1 MPLAWTKADPKPKDI
16 ARTVSYMADISEV
29 FEVSSA
35 QVEVFTYKKL
45 ASTMIEVSTLIQRQE
60 KAETE
65 TYAEIPE
72 DN

>member
-1 MPLAWTKADPKPKDI
+1 MPLAWKKADPKPKDI

-29 FEVSSA
+29 FEMGSV
-35 QVEVFTYKKL
+35 QVEVFTNKNL
-45 ASTMIEVSTLIQRQE
+45 TSTMIQVSTLIQLQE

-65 TYAEIPE
+65 IYAEIPE

>member
-1 MPLAWTKADPKPKDI
+1 MPLAWKKADPKPKGI
-16 ARTVSYMADISEV
+16 ARTVSYVADTSEF
-29 FEVSSA
+29 FEVGSA

-45 ASTMIEVSTLIQRQE
+45 TSTMIQVSTLIQRQE

-65 TYAEIPE
+65 IYAEIPE

>member
-29 FEVSSA
+29 FEVGTA
-35 QVEVFTYKKL
+35 QVKVLAYKKL
-45 ASTMIEVSTLIQRQE
+45 TSTMIQVSTLIQRQE
-60 KAETE
+60 TAETE
-65 TYAEIPE
+65 IYAEIPE

>member
-1 MPLAWTKADPKPKDI
+1 M
-16 ARTVSYMADISEV
+16 SYMADISEV
-29 FEVSSA
+29 FEVGSA

-45 ASTMIEVSTLIQRQE
+45 TSTMIQVSTLIQRQE

-65 TYAEIPE
+65 IYAEIPE